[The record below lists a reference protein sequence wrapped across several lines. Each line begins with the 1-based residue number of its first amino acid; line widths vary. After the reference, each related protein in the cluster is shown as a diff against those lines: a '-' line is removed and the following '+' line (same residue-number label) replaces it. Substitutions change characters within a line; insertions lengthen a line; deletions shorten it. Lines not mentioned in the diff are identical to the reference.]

1 MSVALWRAVIAEGSE
16 MPFHRFEDM
25 ENKNFTLHLSSASG
39 PVIEG
44 SHLYFCLN
52 QKKAGTGS
60 ELHYHPNELLIFVV
74 RGKVNAVVGKD
85 RRIAEPGTF
94 IIIPPNVRH
103 SMKATEDGE
112 CAYLYIKDRTWTIVG
127 IGADEAL
134 PERPLTMEESE
145 EIARTG
151 KQTVAHKADSNSSGA
166 IVEGVPDCYYPLV
179 HDLKGPIGYGRRIE
193 WIEGE
198 RAAFGFFEVPDGFED
213 ASPRSEHEQFFYI
226 CDGELD
232 GEVAGE
238 RKHLTAGDIV
248 EVPRGAAYRLTVKNG
263 KPARFVAVRATK
275 WLEERLAEAAE

>member
-1 MSVALWRAVIAEGSE
+1 

-25 ENKNFTLHLSSASG
+25 ENKNFTLHLSSARG

-52 QKKAGTGS
+52 QKEAGTGS

-74 RGKVNAVVGKD
+74 RGKVNAIVGKD
-85 RRIAEPGTF
+85 RRIVEPGTF

-103 SMKATEDGE
+103 SMKATEDGP

-127 IGADEAL
+127 IGADEAA

-151 KQTVAHKADSNSSGA
+151 KHPKVPQSTVNSSGA
-166 IVEGVPDCYYPLV
+166 IVEGVPDCYFPMSHGLTAPV
-179 HDLKGPIGYGRRIE
+179 GYGRRVE

-198 RAAFGFFEVPDGFED
+198 RVAFGFFEISGDFEE
-213 ASPRSEHEQFFYI
+213 ASPRSEHEQYFYI
-226 CDGELD
+226 CSGTVDA
-232 GEVAGE
+232 EVGGE
-238 RKHLTAGDIV
+238 RKQLKAGDIA
-248 EVPRGAAYRLTVKNG
+248 EVPRGTAYRLRVSSGT
-263 KPARFVAVRATK
+263 PARFVAVRAMPY
-275 WLEERLAEAAE
+275 LEEQLAAASAKEPARPKMPA

>member
-1 MSVALWRAVIAEGSE
+1 
-16 MPFHRFEDM
+16 MPFHRFENM
-25 ENKNFTLHLSSASG
+25 ENKNFTLHLSSARG

-52 QKKAGTGS
+52 QKDAGTGS

-74 RGKVNAVVGKD
+74 RGKVNAIVGKD
-85 RRIAEPGTF
+85 RRIATPGTF

-127 IGADEAL
+127 IGADEAA

-145 EIARTG
+145 QIARTG
-151 KQTVAHKADSNSSGA
+151 KRPDVPMSQSNSTRA
-166 IVEGVPDCYYPLV
+166 IIEDVPDCYYPMTEALQA
-179 HDLKGPIGYGRRIE
+179 PIRYGRRVE

-198 RAAFGFFEVPDGFED
+198 RAAFGFFEIPGDFEVSSD
-213 ASPRSEHEQFFYI
+213 RSEHEQFFYV
-226 CDGELD
+226 CAGNVD

-238 RKHLTAGDIV
+238 RKRLSPGDIV
-248 EVPRGAAYRLTVKNG
+248 QIPRGSAYKLSVRG
-263 KPARFVAVRATK
+263 DAPARFVGVRATK
-275 WLEERLAEAAE
+275 YLEEQLDAPGVVVTSDPS

>member
-1 MSVALWRAVIAEGSE
+1 
-16 MPFHRFEDM
+16 MPFYRFEDM
-25 ENKNFTLHLSSASG
+25 ENKNFTLHLSTANG

-74 RGKVNAVVGKD
+74 RGKINAVVGKD

-127 IGADEAL
+127 VGADEAL
-134 PERPLTMEESE
+134 PERALSMEESE

-151 KQTVAHKADSNSSGA
+151 KQQVPHKADSNSSGA
-166 IVEGVPDCYYPLV
+166 IIEGVPDCYYPLT
-179 HDLKGPIGYGRRIE
+179 HGLKGPIRYGRRVE

-198 RAAFGFFEVPDGFED
+198 RAAFGFYEVTGPFAD
-213 ASPRSEHEQFFYI
+213 ASEQSPHEQYFYI

-238 RKHLTAGDIV
+238 SKHLSAGDIMQ
-248 EVPRGAAYRLTVKNG
+248 VPRGAAYRLTVKDG
-263 KPARFVAVRATK
+263 APVRFVAVRATK
-275 WLEERLAEAAE
+275 WLEDRLAETAQ

>member
-1 MSVALWRAVIAEGSE
+1 

-25 ENKNFTLHLSSASG
+25 ENKNFTLHLSTANG

-127 IGADEAL
+127 IGADEAP

-151 KQTVAHKADSNSSGA
+151 KQPKVPYSTSNSSGA

-179 HDLKGPIGYGRRIE
+179 HGLKGPIGYGRRIE

-198 RAAFGFFEVPDGFED
+198 RAAFGFFEVPGDFED
-213 ASPRSEHEQFFYI
+213 VSEHSAHEQFFYV
-226 CDGELD
+226 CDGEID
-232 GEVAGE
+232 GEVGGE
-238 RKHLTAGDIV
+238 RKHLSAGDII
-248 EVPRGAAYRLTVKNG
+248 EVPRGAAYRLRVKKG
-263 KPARFVAVRATK
+263 TPARFVAVRATPY
-275 WLEERLAEAAE
+275 LEERLAEAKQ

>member
-1 MSVALWRAVIAEGSE
+1 

-25 ENKNFTLHLSSASG
+25 ENKNFTLHLSTANG

-127 IGADEAL
+127 IGADEAP

-151 KQTVAHKADSNSSGA
+151 KQKVAHKADSNSSGA
-166 IVEGVPDCYYPLV
+166 IIDGVPDCYYPMSRG
-179 HDLKGPIGYGRRIE
+179 LKGPVGYGRRVE

-198 RAAFGFFEVPDGFED
+198 RAAFGFFEVPGDFED
-213 ASPRSEHEQFFYI
+213 ASEHSDHEQFFYV
-226 CDGELD
+226 CDGALEA
-232 GEVAGE
+232 EVAGE
-238 RKHLTAGDIV
+238 RKVLTAGDIA
-248 EVPRGAAYRLTVKNG
+248 EVPRGAAYRLRVTG
-263 KPARFVAVRATK
+263 GAPARFVAVRATR
-275 WLEERLAEAAE
+275 WLEDKLAAAAQ

>member
-1 MSVALWRAVIAEGSE
+1 

-25 ENKNFTLHLSSASG
+25 ENRNFTLHLSTANG

-52 QKKAGTGS
+52 RKKAGTGS

-74 RGKVNAVVGKD
+74 RGKVNAVVGMD
-85 RRIAEPGTF
+85 RRIADPGTF

-127 IGADEAL
+127 VGADEAL

-145 EIARTG
+145 AIARTG
-151 KQTVAHKADSNSSGA
+151 KQPKVPHSTSNSSGA

-179 HDLKGPIGYGRRIE
+179 RDLKAPIGYGRRIE

-198 RAAFGFFEVPDGFED
+198 RAAFGFFEVPGEFEE
-213 ASPRSEHEQFFYI
+213 SSKHSEHEQFYYV
-226 CDGELD
+226 CNGELE
-232 GEVAGE
+232 GEVNGE
-238 RKHLTAGDIV
+238 RKSLGAGDIM
-248 EVPRGAAYRLTVKNG
+248 EVPRGAAYRLKVKRG
-263 KPARFVAVRATK
+263 RPARFVAVRATK

>member
-1 MSVALWRAVIAEGSE
+1 

-25 ENKNFTLHLSSASG
+25 ENKNFTLHLSSARG
-39 PVIEG
+39 PVIDG

-52 QKKAGTGS
+52 QKEAGTGS

-85 RRIAEPGTF
+85 RRIVEPGTF

-103 SMKATEDGE
+103 SMKATEDGP

-127 IGADEAL
+127 IGADEAA

-151 KQTVAHKADSNSSGA
+151 KHPKVPQSTVNSSGA
-166 IVEGVPDCYYPLV
+166 IVEGVPDCYFAMSRGLTAPV
-179 HDLKGPIGYGRRIE
+179 GYGRRIE

-198 RAAFGFFEVPDGFED
+198 RVAFGFFEISGDFEE
-213 ASPRSEHEQFFYI
+213 ANPASEHEQYFYI
-226 CDGELD
+226 CTGTVDA
-232 GEVAGE
+232 EVGGE
-238 RKHLTAGDIV
+238 RKQLKAGDIA
-248 EVPRGAAYRLTVKNG
+248 EIPRGAAYRLRVSSG
-263 KPARFVAVRATK
+263 AAARFVAVRAMPY
-275 WLEERLAEAAE
+275 LEEQLAAASAKEPARPKMPA

>member
-1 MSVALWRAVIAEGSE
+1 MSLARWRAAVVMEIE

-25 ENKNFTLHLSSASG
+25 ENKNFTLHLSTANG

-74 RGKVNAVVGKD
+74 RGKINAVVGKD

-127 IGADEAL
+127 VGADEAL

-145 EIARTG
+145 AIARG
-151 KQTVAHKADSNSSGA
+151 KGPKVPHKADSNSSGA
-166 IVEGVPDCYYPLV
+166 IIEGVPDCYYPLV
-179 HDLKGPIGYGRRIE
+179 HGLKAPIGYGRRIE

-198 RAAFGFFEVPDGFED
+198 RAAFGFFEVPGEFED
-213 ASPRSEHEQFFYI
+213 ASEHSEHEQYFYI

-232 GEVAGE
+232 GEVGGE

-248 EVPRGAAYRLTVKNG
+248 QVPRGAAYRLKVKNG
-263 KPARFVAVRATK
+263 KPARFVVARATQ
-275 WLEERLAEAAE
+275 WLEDQLAASNH

>member
-1 MSVALWRAVIAEGSE
+1 

-25 ENKNFTLHLSSASG
+25 ENKNFTLHLSSARG

-52 QKKAGTGS
+52 QKEAGTGS

-85 RRIAEPGTF
+85 RRIVEPGTF

-103 SMKATEDGE
+103 SMKATEDGP

-127 IGADEAL
+127 IGADEAA

-151 KQTVAHKADSNSSGA
+151 KHPKVPQSTVNSSGA
-166 IVEGVPDCYYPLV
+166 IVEGVPDCYFAMSRGLTAPV
-179 HDLKGPIGYGRRIE
+179 GYGRRIE

-198 RAAFGFFEVPDGFED
+198 RVAFGFFEISGDFEE
-213 ASPRSEHEQFFYI
+213 ASPASEHEQYFYI
-226 CDGELD
+226 CTGTVDA
-232 GEVAGE
+232 EVGGE
-238 RKHLTAGDIV
+238 RKQLKAGDIA
-248 EVPRGAAYRLTVKNG
+248 EVPRGTAYRLRVSSG
-263 KPARFVAVRATK
+263 AAAR
-275 WLEERLAEAAE
+275 LQMQLH

>member
-1 MSVALWRAVIAEGSE
+1 

-25 ENKNFTLHLSSASG
+25 ENKNFTLHLSSARG

-52 QKKAGTGS
+52 QKEAGTGS

-85 RRIAEPGTF
+85 RRIVEPGTF

-103 SMKATEDGE
+103 SMKATEDGP

-127 IGADEAL
+127 IGADEAA

-151 KQTVAHKADSNSSGA
+151 KHPKVPQSTVNSSGA
-166 IVEGVPDCYYPLV
+166 IVEGVPDCYFAMSRGLTAPV
-179 HDLKGPIGYGRRIE
+179 GYGRRIE

-198 RAAFGFFEVPDGFED
+198 RVAFGFFEISGDFEE
-213 ASPRSEHEQFFYI
+213 ANPASEHEQYFYI
-226 CDGELD
+226 CTGTVDA
-232 GEVAGE
+232 EVGGE
-238 RKHLTAGDIV
+238 RKQLKAGDIA
-248 EVPRGAAYRLTVKNG
+248 EIPRGAAYRLRVSSG
-263 KPARFVAVRATK
+263 AAARFVAVRAMPY
-275 WLEERLAEAAE
+275 LEEQLAGASAKEPARPKMPA

>member
-1 MSVALWRAVIAEGSE
+1 

-25 ENKNFTLHLSSASG
+25 ENKNFTLHLSSARG

-52 QKKAGTGS
+52 QKEAGTGS

-85 RRIAEPGTF
+85 RRIVEPGTF

-103 SMKATEDGE
+103 SMKATEDGP

-127 IGADEAL
+127 IGADEAT

-151 KQTVAHKADSNSSGA
+151 KHPKVPQSTVNSSGA
-166 IVEGVPDCYYPLV
+166 IVEGVPDCYFAMSRGLTAPV
-179 HDLKGPIGYGRRIE
+179 GYGRRIE

-198 RAAFGFFEVPDGFED
+198 RVAFGFFEISGDFDE
-213 ASPRSEHEQFFYI
+213 ASPASEHEQYFYI
-226 CDGELD
+226 CTGTVDA
-232 GEVAGE
+232 EVGGE
-238 RKHLTAGDIV
+238 RKQLKAGDIA
-248 EVPRGAAYRLTVKNG
+248 EVPRGTAYRLRVSSG
-263 KPARFVAVRATK
+263 AAARFVAVRAMPY
-275 WLEERLAEAAE
+275 LEEQLAATSAKVPARPKMPA

>member
-1 MSVALWRAVIAEGSE
+1 

-25 ENKNFTLHLSSASG
+25 ENKNFTLHLSSARG

-52 QKKAGTGS
+52 QKDAGTGS

-74 RGKVNAVVGKD
+74 SGKVNAVVGKD
-85 RRIAEPGTF
+85 RRIVEPGTF

-103 SMKATEDGE
+103 SMKATEDGP

-127 IGADEAL
+127 IGADEAT

-151 KQTVAHKADSNSSGA
+151 KHPKVPQSTVNSSGA
-166 IVEGVPDCYYPLV
+166 IVEGVPDCYFAMSRGLTAPV
-179 HDLKGPIGYGRRIE
+179 GYGRRIE

-198 RAAFGFFEVPDGFED
+198 RVAFGFFEISGDFEE
-213 ASPRSEHEQFFYI
+213 ASPASEHEQYFYI
-226 CDGELD
+226 CTGTVDA
-232 GEVAGE
+232 EVGGE
-238 RKHLTAGDIV
+238 RKQLKAGDIA
-248 EVPRGAAYRLTVKNG
+248 EVPRGTAYRLRVSSG
-263 KPARFVAVRATK
+263 AAARFVAVRAMPY
-275 WLEERLAEAAE
+275 LEEQLAATSAKEPARPKMPA